1 MEVQFLSE
9 RRPNGLDGDVGP
21 TSVDAEAYRDP
32 LRYDEEVRHVLAS
45 SWILAGHGSAVA
57 QPHDVLVWEGFGQS
71 VVVGRDTDG
80 GLAAFHNV
88 CQHRGLRLCES
99 SGSCPG
105 GQLVC
110 PWHGFTYDLGGRVS
124 GVPRRSTFDSDLV
137 TGLRAP
143 PVAVAEFA
151 GLVWINMAGAGA
163 EGLDVALGELADEFT
178 AYDMASWYLVG
189 ERSWPI
195 AANWKAVVE
204 GFSEDYHARL
214 VHDGTIPSGLDY
226 ARTRITLFEQNSMMV
241 TPLSA
246 TDYAPLPQPVDH
258 RRHAYC
264 HYSVF
269 PNSIF
274 SCFPTHAQVMSM
286 VPMGVDATELRVM
299 IIANR
304 LAPAGVAQDK
314 YERRMATG
322 VDHFAAIA
330 SEDVALLSRL
340 AATRTSLGYRQ
351 NIFGSLE
358 ARLSRFHQVIGRC
371 LDHAP
376 TDPT

>member
-1 MEVQFLSE
+1 MDVQFLSGL
-9 RRPNGLDGDVGP
+9 RPNGLDGGVGP
-21 TSVDAEAYRDP
+21 TSVSAEAYRDP
-32 LRYDEEVRHVLAS
+32 DRYEREIRHVLSA

-57 QPHDVLVWEGFGQS
+57 SPNDILLWEGFGQS
-71 VVVGRDTDG
+71 VVIAREAEG

-88 CQHRGLRLCES
+88 CQHRGARLVEA
-99 SGSCPG
+99 SGACPE
-105 GQLVC
+105 GQIVC
-110 PWHGFTYDLGGRVS
+110 PWHGFTYDLDGTVRS
-124 GVPRRSTFDSDLV
+124 IPRRASFAHDHV
-137 TGLRAP
+137 AGLRAP
-143 PVAVAEFA
+143 TVAVNEFA
-151 GLVWINMAGAGA
+151 GLIWINLAGDPPESLGA
-163 EGLDVALGELADEFT
+163 SLAELAGEFA
-178 AYDMASWYLVG
+178 AYGMDGWYLVG
-189 ERSWPI
+189 QRSWPI

-226 ARTRITLFEQNSMMV
+226 AGTQITLFDANSMMV

-246 TDYAPLPQPVDH
+246 TDYTQLEPPVDH

-269 PNSIF
+269 PTSIF

-286 VPMGVDATELRVM
+286 VPVGVDRTELRAM

-304 LAPAGVAQDK
+304 SAPAGMAQDR
-314 YERRMATG
+314 YEGRMATG

-330 SEDVALLSRL
+330 SEDVAILNRL
-340 AATRTSLGYRQ
+340 AATRASLGYHR

-358 ARLSRFHQVIGRC
+358 ARISRFHQTIARLLGDR
-371 LDHAP
+371 P
-376 TDPT
+376 TA